1 MHYDDL
7 VQTNIKGIFNN
18 YKKSAL
24 DMRENNAKLII
35 AG

>member
-1 MHYDDL
+1 MYYDDL
-7 VQTNIKGIFNN
+7 VQSNIKGVFID